1 MTAKI
6 VLAVVVLLCGLFVFL
21 PYAKCFRK
29 SEKGQ
34 CCKGKFVT
42 MTTCFA
48 AGMLLSMSVVHVLP
62 EANEMY
68 GDYMKELHEA
78 EEKAEL
84 AILKD

>member
-1 MTAKI
+1 
-6 VLAVVVLLCGLFVFL
+6 
-21 PYAKCFRK
+21 
-29 SEKGQ
+29 
-34 CCKGKFVT
+34 

-84 AILKD
+84 AILKDK